1 LGKQLQDPPSLDPR
15 DPRSGCFH
23 VAALEVLHMQLYLK
37 FLKGIALAALAS
49 VFLYGAALAVPSPS
63 YPSYQPGSD
72 AALTSATPAA
82 THSAAD
88 ARILFRTSDR
98 LLARGTFQ
106 RGGGSLAGNVATIST
121 GTSRSKSR
129 YLLSGMVLAALTPL
143 AIHHFGEPGDKSVAV
158 QTQTP
163 GSSSLANL
171 GDAISSGNGHGR
183 GGDKGNGG
191 GDKGGGGGDGEDCN
205 NDNGGDHGGDN
216 GDDDGGEVC
225 DTGDHGDNG
234 GSGDNGGDCDN
245 GGDHDSGGGGGD
257 HGGGGTSLPEPGT
270 VPLVGAGLMMA
281 LAFRS
286 RRAR

>member
-1 LGKQLQDPPSLDPR
+1 MEDYP
-15 DPRSGCFH
+15 
-23 VAALEVLHMQLYLK
+23 K
-37 FLKGIALAALAS
+37 FLKGLALAALAS
-49 VFLYGAALAVPSPS
+49 VLLYGSALAVPSPS
-63 YPSYQPGSD
+63 YPSPGSD

-82 THSAAD
+82 THSATG
-88 ARILFRTSDR
+88 ARILFRANDR
-98 LLARGTFQ
+98 PLARGTF
-106 RGGGSLAGNVATIST
+106 RSGGGSLAGNAVSIGT
-121 GTSRSKSR
+121 GSSRSKAR
-129 YLLSGMVLAALTPL
+129 YMLSGMVLAALTPL

-171 GDAISSGNGHGR
+171 GDAITSGNGHGR
-183 GGDKGNGG
+183 GGDKGGG
-191 GDKGGGGGDGEDCN
+191 GDKGNGGGGDGKDCN
-205 NDNGGDHGGDN
+205 NDEGDNGGDN
-216 GDDDGGEVC
+216 GDDDGGVVC
-225 DTGDHGDNG
+225 DTGDHGDNGGSG

>member
-1 LGKQLQDPPSLDPR
+1 
-15 DPRSGCFH
+15 
-23 VAALEVLHMQLYLK
+23 MQLYPK

-49 VFLYGAALAVPSPS
+49 VLLYGAALAVPSPS
-63 YPSYQPGSD
+63 YPSYHPGSD

-82 THSAAD
+82 THSASD

-121 GTSRSKSR
+121 GTSRSKAR

-158 QTQTP
+158 RTQTP

-191 GDKGGGGGDGEDCN
+191 GGGGGEDCN
-205 NDNGGDHGGDN
+205 NDNGDNGGDN
-216 GDDDGGEVC
+216 GDDDGGVVC

-245 GGDHDSGGGGGD
+245 GGDHDSGGTGGD

>member
-1 LGKQLQDPPSLDPR
+1 MEDYP
-15 DPRSGCFH
+15 
-23 VAALEVLHMQLYLK
+23 K
-37 FLKGIALAALAS
+37 FLKGLALAALAS
-49 VFLYGAALAVPSPS
+49 VLLYGSALAVPSPS
-63 YPSYQPGSD
+63 YPSPGSD

-82 THSAAD
+82 THSATG
-88 ARILFRTSDR
+88 ARILFRANDR
-98 LLARGTFQ
+98 PLARGTF
-106 RGGGSLAGNVATIST
+106 RSGGGSLAGNAVSIGT
-121 GTSRSKSR
+121 GSSRSKAR
-129 YLLSGMVLAALTPL
+129 YMLSGMVLAALTPL

-171 GDAISSGNGHGR
+171 GDAITSGNGHGR
-183 GGDKGNGG
+183 GGDKGGG
-191 GDKGGGGGDGEDCN
+191 GDKGNGGGGGDGKDCN
-205 NDNGGDHGGDN
+205 NDEGDNGGDN
-216 GDDDGGEVC
+216 GDDDGGVVC
-225 DTGDHGDNG
+225 DTGDHGDNGGSG

>member
-1 LGKQLQDPPSLDPR
+1 
-15 DPRSGCFH
+15 
-23 VAALEVLHMQLYLK
+23 MQLYPK

-49 VFLYGAALAVPSPS
+49 VLLYGAALAVPSPS
-63 YPSYQPGSD
+63 YPSYHPGSD
-72 AALTSATPAA
+72 AALASATPAA
-82 THSAAD
+82 TQSASD

-106 RGGGSLAGNVATIST
+106 RGGGSLAGNVASI
-121 GTSRSKSR
+121 GTQSSRSKTR
-129 YLLSGMVLAALTPL
+129 YMLSGMVLAALTPL

-163 GSSSLANL
+163 GTSSLANL

-191 GDKGGGGGDGEDCN
+191 DKGGGGGGEDCN
-205 NDNGGDHGGDN
+205 NDNGDNGGDN
-216 GDDDGGEVC
+216 GDDDGGVVC

-245 GGDHDSGGGGGD
+245 GGDHDSGGTGGD

>member
-1 LGKQLQDPPSLDPR
+1 MEDYP
-15 DPRSGCFH
+15 
-23 VAALEVLHMQLYLK
+23 K
-37 FLKGIALAALAS
+37 FLKGLALAALAS
-49 VFLYGAALAVPSPS
+49 VLLYGSALAVPSPS
-63 YPSYQPGSD
+63 YPSSPGSD

-82 THSAAD
+82 THSAPG

-98 LLARGTFQ
+98 LLARGTF
-106 RGGGSLAGNVATIST
+106 RSGGGSLAGNAASIGT
-121 GTSRSKSR
+121 GSSRSKTR
-129 YLLSGMVLAALTPL
+129 YMLSGMVLAALTPL

-171 GDAISSGNGHGR
+171 GDAITSGNGHGR

-191 GDKGGGGGDGEDCN
+191 GDKGNGGGGGDGKDCN
-205 NDNGGDHGGDN
+205 NDDGDNGGDN
-216 GDDDGGEVC
+216 GDDDGGVVC